1 MKPIS
6 LTKKNQTEEDKGVQQ
21 ELKAS
26 GEIPKHIAIIMDG
39 NGRWAKKN
47 GNMRIFGHKAGV
59 DSVRDITESCAQ
71 LGTKYLTL
79 YAFSTENWCRPVK
92 EVNALMKILVSSL
105 RKEAKN
111 LNKNNIRLESIG
123 QIERLPKI
131 CQRELHEVKKLT
143 CNNTRLQLTLA
154 LSYSGRWDI
163 MEAVKSIGNKIE
175 NGEITSSEIDENM
188 LSNHLATSYLPDPDL
203 MIRTSGE
210 FRLSNFLL
218 WQLAYAELFITETCW
233 PEFRRAQL
241 YNAIASYQNRERR
254 FGKTSEQ
261 VNTAEDIEKHSLNN
275 VIS

>member
-1 MKPIS
+1 VKPIS
-6 LTKKNQTEEDKGVQQ
+6 LTKKNQSEADKGIQ
-21 ELKAS
+21 EKLTAS

-59 DSVRDITESCAQ
+59 DSVRDITEACAQ

-79 YAFSTENWCRPVK
+79 YAFSTENWCRPIK

-111 LNKNNIRLESIG
+111 LNKNDIRLESIG
-123 QIERLPKI
+123 QIQRLPKI
-131 CQRELHEVKKLT
+131 CQRELREVKKLT
-143 CNNTRLQLTLA
+143 HKNTRLQLTLA

-163 MEAVKSIGNKIE
+163 MEAVKSIGKKIE
-175 NGEITSSEIDENM
+175 NGEINSSDIDEKM
-188 LSNHLATSYLPDPDL
+188 LSNHLATSHLPDPDL

-233 PEFRRAQL
+233 PEFRRDQL

-261 VNTAEDIEKHSLNN
+261 VNTAKNIERHSLNN
-275 VIS
+275 IIS

>member
-6 LTKKNQTEEDKGVQQ
+6 LTKKNQTNADKDVQQ
-21 ELKAS
+21 QLKAS
-26 GEIPKHIAIIMDG
+26 GEIPRHIAIIMDG

-47 GNMRIFGHKAGV
+47 GNIRIFGHKAGV
-59 DSVRDITESCAQ
+59 DSVRDITEACAQ
-71 LGTKYLTL
+71 LGTEYLTL

-123 QIERLPKI
+123 QIDRLPEV
-131 CQRELHEVKKLT
+131 CQRELNEVKKRT
-143 CNNTRLQLTLA
+143 RNNTRLQLTLA

-163 MEAVKSIGNKIE
+163 MEAVKKIGTKIE
-175 NGEITSSEIDENM
+175 NGEISSSEIDETM
-188 LSNHLATSYLPDPDL
+188 LSNHLATTHLPDPDL

-218 WQLAYAELFITETCW
+218 WQLAYAELFITDTCW
-233 PEFRRAQL
+233 PEFRRNQL
-241 YNAIASYQNRERR
+241 YNAITSYQDRERR

-261 VNTAEDIEKHSLNN
+261 VNTADNFDKHSLKNF
-275 VIS
+275 VS